1 VLQHQHNSFSFLKS
15 RSMKR
20 TILTL
25 SMGLALVA
33 ANGQQKQGRVV
44 YERTVQ
50 MRMMGGGEMDQMMP
64 RSRKDKLEVLFG
76 NDQSLRRTLEDDAQ
90 EEMSSESGGMHVRMM
105 IAGGND
111 VTYTNFSTGRL
122 VEQREFGAR
131 NYIVA
136 DSIRKMNWKLTGETR
151 TVLNYPCQ
159 QAVAQRIGK
168 RMVTAMENGEL
179 KNQEVADTMNITAW
193 FTLAIPVPA
202 GPEYQGQ
209 LPGLILA
216 IDVNDGRV
224 VYQAV
229 ELSPEANLDDIKA
242 PSKGKKVT
250 SEEFVKEREKVMKE
264 MQRNGGR
271 KGQVIRI
278 GG

>member
-1 VLQHQHNSFSFLKS
+1 
-15 RSMKR
+15 MKH

-25 SMGLALVA
+25 SMALTLLAVK
-33 ANGQQKQGRVV
+33 GQQKEGRVV

-50 MRMMGGGEMDQMMP
+50 MQMRMMGGGNEMEQMMP
-64 RSRKDKLEVLFG
+64 RTRKDKLEVLFG
-76 NDQSLRRTLEDDAQ
+76 NDQSLRRTLDDDVQEDMTA
-90 EEMSSESGGMHVRMM
+90 ERGGMQVRMM
-105 IAGGND
+105 IAGAND
-111 VTYTNFSTGRL
+111 ITYTDFSAGRT

-136 DSIRKMNWKLTGETR
+136 DSIKKLNWKLTGETK
-151 TVLNYPCQ
+151 TILNYPCQ

-168 RMVTAMENGEL
+168 RNITSMENGEL

-193 FTLAIPVPA
+193 FTLAVPVPA

-216 IDVNDGRV
+216 IDVNNGRV
-224 VYQAV
+224 VYEAV
-229 ELSPEANLDDIKA
+229 ALSPKVDIADIKA
-242 PSKGKKVT
+242 PSKGRKVT
-250 SEEFVKEREKVMKE
+250 AEEFAQEREKVMKE
-264 MQRNGGR
+264 MQRNGGGR
-271 KGQVIRI
+271 GTTIRI

>member
-1 VLQHQHNSFSFLKS
+1 
-15 RSMKR
+15 MKR

-25 SMGLALVA
+25 SMALALLAV
-33 ANGQQKQGRVV
+33 NGQQKQGRVL

-50 MRMMGGGEMDQMMP
+50 MRRDPDEMGQMIPPM
-64 RSRKDKLEVLFG
+64 RKDKLEVLFS
-76 NDQSLRRTLEDDAQ
+76 NDQSLLRPVKDDAQ
-90 EEMSSESGGMHVRMM
+90 EEMTAESGGGRHVFLM
-105 IAGGND
+105 IDGNSD
-111 VTYTNFSTGRL
+111 ITYANFATGRI

-136 DSIRKMNWKLTGETR
+136 DSISKLNWKLTGETR

-159 QAVAQRIGK
+159 QAVAQRVGK
-168 RMVTAMENGEL
+168 RMSIAMENGEL
-179 KNQEVADTMNITAW
+179 KNTEVADTMTVSAW

-216 IDVNDGRV
+216 VDINNGRV

-229 ELSPEANLDDIKA
+229 ELSPKVDLEDIKE

-250 SEEFVKEREKVMKE
+250 SAEFAKEREKVMKE
-264 MQRNGGR
+264 MQGNRGR
-271 KGQVIRI
+271 KGATIRI

>member
-1 VLQHQHNSFSFLKS
+1 
-15 RSMKR
+15 MG
-20 TILTL
+20 LTL
-25 SMGLALVA
+25 LAA
-33 ANGQQKQGRVV
+33 KAQQKEGRVV

-50 MRMMGGGEMDQMMP
+50 MQMRMMGGGNEMEQMMP

-90 EEMSSESGGMHVRMM
+90 DEMTAEGGGMHVRMM
-105 IAGGND
+105 IAGAND
-111 VTYTNFSTGRL
+111 VTYSNFGTGRI

-136 DSIRKMNWKLTGETR
+136 DSIRKLNWKLTGETR

-159 QAVAQRIGK
+159 QAVTQRIGK
-168 RMVTAMENGEL
+168 RMSTTMENGQL

-216 IDVNDGRV
+216 IDVNNGRV

-229 ELSPEANLDDIKA
+229 ELSPKADLGDIKE

-250 SEEFVKEREKVMKE
+250 AEEFAKEREKVMKE
-264 MQRNGGR
+264 MQRNGPGR
-271 KGQVIRI
+271 GTTIRI

>member
-1 VLQHQHNSFSFLKS
+1 
-15 RSMKR
+15 MKT

-25 SMGLALVA
+25 SMGLTLLA
-33 ANGQQKQGRVV
+33 ANGQQKEGRVV

-50 MRMMGGGEMDQMMP
+50 MQMRMMGGGDEMAQMMP
-64 RSRKDKLEVLFG
+64 RSRKDKLELLFG
-76 NDQSLRRTLEDDAQ
+76 NDQSLRRTLDDDAQ
-90 EEMSSESGGMHVRMM
+90 EEMTAESGGGMHVRMM

-111 VTYTNFSTGRL
+111 VTYTNFSTGRM

-136 DSIRKMNWKLTGETR
+136 DSIPKLNWKLTGETR

-159 QAVAQRIGK
+159 QALAQRIGK
-168 RMVTAMENGEL
+168 RMSTTMENGQL

-216 IDVNDGRV
+216 VDVNNGRV

-229 ELSPEANLDDIKA
+229 ELSPKADLKDIKE

-250 SEEFVKEREKVMKE
+250 SEEFAKEREKVMKE
-264 MQRNGGR
+264 MQRNGGGGR
-271 KGQVIRI
+271 GTTIRI